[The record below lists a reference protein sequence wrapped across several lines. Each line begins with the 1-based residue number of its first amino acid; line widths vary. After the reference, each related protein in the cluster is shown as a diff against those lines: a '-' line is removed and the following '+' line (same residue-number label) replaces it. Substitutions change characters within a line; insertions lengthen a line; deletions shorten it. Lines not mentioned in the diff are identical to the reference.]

1 MGYGLWAAGDPI
13 TKPVEQSADGVL
25 VRIRVQPRASRAE
38 VVGLHGD
45 RVRVRLSAPPVDG
58 QANDELIRFLS
69 QQLDVPRSAVRLVSG
84 AGSRSKTIMI
94 SGARVVDVT
103 ARLRL

>member
-1 MGYGLWAAGDPI
+1 MAAGEPI

-45 RVRVRLSAPPVDG
+45 RVRVRISAPPVEG
-58 QANDELIRFLS
+58 RANDELIRLMA
-69 QQLDVPRSAVRLVSG
+69 QQLDLPQSSIWLVSG
-84 AGSRSKTIMI
+84 ATSRSKTIMI
-94 SGARVVDVT
+94 TGTQLGYVT
-103 ARLRL
+103 ARLGL